1 MQWQPIR
8 RRLLEV
14 VVLYIKEYIRV
25 VTGFPLYPPSMAPL
39 AAAAISNDLVSTKCI
54 ARWPVQWSTAL
65 SPAICAEGTEW
76 LPAFTEADHRYWPYA
91 NYNTSFCTGCLIY
104 HQSFCKLDL
113 QNRRRALRTR
123 KYLTLGA
130 CRCRSIKVI
139 DHVPRSWLPCLAFT
153 SHQLLNFCKPRLES
167 ELSIRSTIDARE
179 FVRRH
184 NAPEVCNSCLSFI
197 PSFVHDSHAGR
208 HEDLGTDDIF
218 ERAQQLQHDKERLF
232 KVRHLVFKRVG
243 YRPSVALYVSEND
256 PEGPKPGDDTL
267 LATALGLLPSLH
279 SLTIDES
286 PFSLTPALAIRMAH
300 LAPKLRKL
308 VFRCR
313 RVEPI
318 CLAVLLHHLHDLRE
332 LEVGSVKMCW
342 CRDASGHRQSAKELG
357 KALGTAIMRG
367 HLQHLVLHTSSV
379 FGYESGL
386 VLREM
391 TKVAE
396 GRQEDERHVNA
407 LTIMDNEAT
416 SSSTATKAH
425 SQDDLAAPR
434 TAPQQQK
441 SLKSLELH
449 RLPATGVSFAAF
461 LSSPAAAHLE
471 NLFIGGCKSIG
482 PQHLA
487 AVIRGDFGT
496 AKPAFVTSTSPLSL
510 RIDARLLS
518 PALLQGLGHRIASMR
533 LYEPRE
539 EHVKLL
545 SDARACGT
553 LSRCAHVVVLPHVDD
568 LRLGQWTHSSL
579 CPGDNLLKRLE
590 TAPGPAATSVPWR
603 VQIGDEPWWRILKA
617 TANMEKGVYADDSGG
632 DEILAEQ
639 AVNYDDRQIQQQQ
652 AIEPAAS

>member
-1 MQWQPIR
+1 M
-8 RRLLEV
+8 
-14 VVLYIKEYIRV
+14 
-25 VTGFPLYPPSMAPL
+25 
-39 AAAAISNDLVSTKCI
+39 
-54 ARWPVQWSTAL
+54 
-65 SPAICAEGTEW
+65 
-76 LPAFTEADHRYWPYA
+76 
-91 NYNTSFCTGCLIY
+91 TSL
-104 HQSFCKLDL
+104 LDL
-113 QNRRRALRTR
+113 PPEL
-123 KYLTLGA
+123 L
-130 CRCRSIKVI
+130 IKVI

-197 PSFVHDSHAGR
+197 PSFVHDSHAGH

-308 VFRCR
+308 VLRCR
-313 RVEPI
+313 HVEPI

-396 GRQEDERHVNA
+396 GRQEDEPHVRM
-407 LTIMDNEAT
+407 LTTTAKVLDSGDDAR
-416 SSSTATKAH
+416 SSSTAVRD
-425 SQDDLAAPR
+425 SLQDDSAAPR
-434 TAPQQQK
+434 TRPQPQK

-449 RLPATGVSFAAF
+449 RLPATGASFAAF
-461 LSSPAAAHLE
+461 LSGPAAANIE
-471 NLFIGGCKSIG
+471 DLFIGGCKSIG

-487 AVIRGDFGT
+487 AVVRGDFGT
-496 AKPAFVTSTSPLSL
+496 AKPPFVTSTSPLSL

-518 PALLQGLGHRIASMR
+518 SALLEGLGHRITSMR

-553 LSRCAHVVVLPHVDD
+553 LSRCASVVVLPHVDD
-568 LRLGQWTHSSL
+568 LHLGQWTQSSL
-579 CPGDNLLKRLE
+579 CSGDNLLKRLE
-590 TAPGPAATSVPWR
+590 TAMGPAASSIPWR

-617 TANMEKGVYADDSGG
+617 TASMEKGVYADDSGG
-632 DEILAEQ
+632 DEVIAEQ
-639 AVNYDDRQIQQQQ
+639 AVNHDDRQTQQQQ
-652 AIEPAAS
+652 AIAPAAS